1 MIMFPVD
8 IEIKLNVCAR
18 DWDEAVDA
26 AKRGLAE
33 GKYTDA
39 ATFAY
44 AHGDTMKRKEVRK

>member
-1 MIMFPVD
+1 MRMFPID

-33 GKYTDA
+33 GKYVNDA
-39 ATFAY
+39 VYIY
-44 AHGDTMKRKEVRK
+44 AHGDTMKRKEVKK